1 MTDGTGGPVV
11 QAFIV
16 AGTPDLLRPLLEFFV
31 ADPDATVTSVSGPET
46 APERLVVEIDPDR
59 ANALS
64 VALGSRVLIEPDA
77 PLHP

>member
-1 MTDGTGGPVV
+1 VTVGTGGPAV

-16 AGTPDLLRPLLEFFV
+16 AGASDVLRPLLELVV
-31 ADPDATVTSVSGPET
+31 ADPDATVTAVSGPET
-46 APERLVVEIDPDR
+46 ARERLVVEIDPDR

>member
-1 MTDGTGGPVV
+1 M
-11 QAFIV
+11 
-16 AGTPDLLRPLLEFFV
+16 

-64 VALGSRVLIEPDA
+64 VALGGRILIEPDA
-77 PLHP
+77 PRSTREPRS